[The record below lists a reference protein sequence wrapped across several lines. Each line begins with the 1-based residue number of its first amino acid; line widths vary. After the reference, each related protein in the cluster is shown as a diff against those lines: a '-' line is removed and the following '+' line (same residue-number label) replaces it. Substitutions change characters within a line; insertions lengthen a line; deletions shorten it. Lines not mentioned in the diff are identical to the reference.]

1 MKIGATPSIPA
12 RRTDGAAHRYVSE
25 SKPQGPT
32 LSSRGLGSRLLAL
45 AGAAA
50 LLASVASPALAER
63 PGKPALETLL
73 RAFAERRDEKVMQ
86 TIPSIEWNGVSYPND
101 SEKDDSYVYVLQG
114 RLRLIGFGEVDVPVG
129 VGAEQTTRKADEGEA
144 SFEVRFSNA
153 SNPAIRGPL
162 QITMIKLYPS
172 ADHRAVLERNLPG
185 ARVQLLADACTRDAL
200 GRPYLTARSAYYR
213 IDLPQAPTPVF
224 ALVRPD
230 PDGGNSG
237 PGHTTFTFSLFTPG
251 KDMTA
256 SACTLHTPAR

>member
-1 MKIGATPSIPA
+1 MARCTGTRREMPCLCIFAYAGPVREKKRGRREDRRDTIHSGPANRRGGPSVCSGIQAAGFDPA
-12 RRTDGAAHRYVSE
+12 VARTRV
-25 SKPQGPT
+25 P
-32 LSSRGLGSRLLAL
+32 LLGL

-73 RAFAERRDEKVMQ
+73 RAFAERRDEKVLQ

-101 SEKDDSYVYVLQG
+101 SEKDNSYAYVLQG

-129 VGAEQTTRKADEGEA
+129 VGAEQTTRKADEGEV

-162 QITMIKLYPS
+162 QITMIKLHPS

-185 ARVQLLADACTRDAL
+185 ARVQLLADACTRDSL
-200 GRPYLTARSAYYR
+200 GRP
-213 IDLPQAPTPVF
+213 
-224 ALVRPD
+224 
-230 PDGGNSG
+230 
-237 PGHTTFTFSLFTPG
+237 
-251 KDMTA
+251 
-256 SACTLHTPAR
+256 